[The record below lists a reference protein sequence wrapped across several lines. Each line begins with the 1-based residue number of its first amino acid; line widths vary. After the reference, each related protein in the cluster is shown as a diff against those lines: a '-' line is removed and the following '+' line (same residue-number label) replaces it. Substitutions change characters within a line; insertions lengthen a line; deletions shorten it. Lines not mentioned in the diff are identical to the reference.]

1 MKTKISLFHHLILIV
16 GFSSF
21 SFGQLTIATW
31 NIEHLGSSGRGF
43 PEIKKGK
50 LGDRTAE
57 DYKMI
62 ATFIKD
68 SLSLEVICV
77 QEIASSKKESEK
89 SYSDELGQI
98 TSNLGTT
105 WKYYL
110 ANFEGGGSSE
120 NEMQNAFIYN
130 SDKVEL
136 KTVFEMDVP
145 NYEIDEKKM
154 FDRKPLIG
162 YFIPNGEQDGFVIVN
177 LHLASGQ
184 DNFENHLASMIIVEQ
199 NIVLQLKNKGIEK
212 EKDIII
218 LGDFNNNP
226 FALKDN
232 GDCCK
237 YSDLMYK
244 YMAEKGY
251 SDLVDSSFVTTR
263 MNKTL
268 SSIIDHVLISKGA
281 KKHISQNKAQIF
293 KPKDLSESGLFEW
306 RSVYSDHF
314 PIYFEYQ

>member
-1 MKTKISLFHHLILIV
+1 MKAKTSLFLHFFLIV
-16 GFSSF
+16 GFTSF

-50 LGDRTAE
+50 LGDRTAD

-62 ATFIKD
+62 ASFIKD

-89 SYSDELGQI
+89 SYSDELGKI
-98 TSNLGTT
+98 ISNLGTT

-136 KTVFEMDVP
+136 KIVFEMDVP

-162 YFIPNGEQDGFVIVN
+162 YFVPKGENDGFIIVN
-177 LHLASGQ
+177 LHMASGQ

-199 NIVLQLKNKGIEK
+199 NLGLQLKKKGIEK

-226 FALKDN
+226 FALNDK
-232 GDCCK
+232 GGCCEH
-237 YSDLMYK
+237 SDLMYK
-244 YMAEKGY
+244 YMEEKGY
-251 SDLVDSSFVTTR
+251 IDLVDASFGTTR

-268 SSIIDHVLISKGA
+268 SSIIDHVLISKAA
-281 KKHISQNKAQIF
+281 KKHISQSKAQIY
-293 KPKDLSESGLFEW
+293 KPKDLSETGMLKW

-314 PIYFEYQ
+314 PIYFDYK